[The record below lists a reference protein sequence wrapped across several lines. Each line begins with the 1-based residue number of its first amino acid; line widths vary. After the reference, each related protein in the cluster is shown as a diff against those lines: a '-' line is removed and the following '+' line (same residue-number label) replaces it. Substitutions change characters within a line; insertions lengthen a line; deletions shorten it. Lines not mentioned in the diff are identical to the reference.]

1 MGNCTTV
8 PLLVHL
14 GRVRVEGLM
23 DKITELI
30 NEVVYARKL
39 AQQATE
45 LRKSSYQT
53 WVDANQHFID
63 SEKTACEVCLEA
75 ETELR
80 KLAIQLFEANG
91 EKIVAPGVGIRML
104 TKISYDEKE
113 ALEWAMDHKLALKLD
128 GKKFSSLAKD
138 GTIDFVVMSE
148 EPQAT
153 IASELVKVEGVNGG

>member
-1 MGNCTTV
+1 
-8 PLLVHL
+8 
-14 GRVRVEGLM
+14 M

-30 NEVVYARKL
+30 NAVVDAREV

-45 LRKSSYQT
+45 LRKSSYQK
-53 WVDANQHFID
+53 WVDANQHLID
-63 SEKTACEVCLEA
+63 SEKTAGEAGYAA

-91 EKIVAPGVGIRML
+91 EKTVAPGIGIRMM
-104 TKISYDEKE
+104 TKIHYDENE
-113 ALEWAMDHKLALKLD
+113 ALKWAMEHKLALKLD

-138 GTIDFVVMSE
+138 GTIDFAVVSE

-153 IASELVKVEGVNGG
+153 IASELVRVDTKEEQ